1 MIGELL
7 ENLALEAEDRGQNYQ
22 ALVTEFVDEPLSL
35 DPESRQKR
43 ERFIRAYYSKILG
56 GSSDIKRRRAAYE
69 ATRKKCLQIYSQPYI
84 QRGVDK
90 AMESSIDFPRKSL
103 SSEVWEQDE
112 DGGYKMLPKV
122 HDRIIEQ
129 LERYPDFNL
138 VDAAH
143 EIHVVGSI
151 CTNQY
156 TDDADIDV
164 HIVPNMD
171 KLPKNRAPE
180 IWVKD
185 IFKWYKDNRGDE
197 SYIGEHPMEVYL
209 QLIPDQDMMSDG
221 VYNLLSD
228 EWAKGPLIR
237 NIEYDPYE
245 AFSGVVQSIADV
257 VGGADKLMGEL
268 RRDVV
273 DYDAIKRAMTEL
285 PEPAKQKLRAKLQ
298 AKLKEVESDVELLMQ
313 NKKEWIDMRRSA
325 SRPESPEQALNDVG
339 LAKKWADKNAL
350 FKLIN
355 RYGYMQAISDLEELM
370 QDNGITPD
378 EMSTIRGVMG
388 APQQKGGKHA

>member
-22 ALVTEFVDEPLSL
+22 ALVDEFVDEPLGL

-56 GSSDIKRRRAAYE
+56 GSSDIKRRRVAYD

-84 QRGVDK
+84 KRGTDK

-103 SSEVWEQDE
+103 SPEVWSDPESEKPVMRESVKKQI
-112 DGGYKMLPKV
+112 MKV
-122 HDRIIEQ
+122 
-129 LERYPDFNL
+129 LEKYPEFNL
-138 VDAAH
+138 LDVAH
-143 EIHVVGSI
+143 EVHVVGSI

-156 TDDADIDV
+156 ADDADVDT
-164 HIVPNMD
+164 HIVPDIN
-171 KLPKNRAPE
+171 KLPKERAPE
-180 IWVKD
+180 NWVKD
-185 IFKWYKDNRGDE
+185 IFKWYKDNRTE
-197 SYIGEHPMEVYL
+197 EFYVGEHPIEVYL
-209 QLIPDQDMMSDG
+209 QLNPGQDMMSDG

-228 EWAKGPLIR
+228 EWAKGPLVKD
-237 NIEYDPYE
+237 IEYDPYE

-268 RRDVV
+268 HRDVM
-273 DYDAIKRAMTEL
+273 DYDIIKRAMTEL
-285 PEPAKQKLRAKLQ
+285 PEPAKQKLRAKLR
-298 AKLKEVESDVELLMQ
+298 AKLKEVESDIELLMQ
-313 NKKEWIDMRRSA
+313 NKKEWIEMRRAA
-325 SRPESPEQALNDVG
+325 SRPESAEQALNDVG

-370 QDNGITPD
+370 QDDEISPD
-378 EMSTIRGVMG
+378 EVATIRGVMG
-388 APQQKGGKHA
+388 VPQQRGGKRA